1 MKKELRFIG
10 KKFIGGSIAAV
21 AFIAVAGTSLWALA
35 AFTEPTTGPA
45 ASIQDFATNVLGA
58 NNTDNSF
65 DSSSVT
71 ANADG
76 SVLERLEKLEAE
88 VGGPTAIT
96 AEVSYRNLQEAIE
109 GCLQLSTTAQ
119 YAFGQ
124 SNTST
129 TYTDWRLPTAEEL
142 EVFKP
147 YSSDSSILWTNTQR
161 PSTYSSANG
170 GTYTTLRPTNY
181 YVSSMTSSTFSGEA
195 IDQDNYYRCV
205 R

>member
-1 MKKELRFIG
+1 MKKELKFIG
-10 KKFIGGSIAAV
+10 KKAISATIFASV
-21 AFIAVAGTSLWALA
+21 FVAVAGTSLWALA

-76 SVLERLEKLEAE
+76 SVLERLEAIEDQLGLSTG
-88 VGGPTAIT
+88 VTAISPPEPSSSLNYDNAVT
-96 AEVSYRNLQEAIE
+96 YCDSLSINAI
-109 GCLQLSTTAQ
+109 
-119 YAFGQ
+119 YAFGD

-129 TYTDWRLPTAEEL
+129 TYTDWRLPLATEL
-142 EVFKP
+142 DIFKYKVNLSGYYWTDDVIFNSDGSENAAYGMFYNSVYDSTGQYGKTGARNVF
-147 YSSDSSILWTNTQR
+147 
-161 PSTYSSANG
+161 
-170 GTYTTLRPTNY
+170 
-181 YVSSMTSSTFSGEA
+181 
-195 IDQDNYYRCV
+195 CV